1 MTSSEEKKGGISEK
15 SEDLFNLA
23 IDRDDI
29 KQMVQILP
37 KDSGIN
43 PVAVE
48 YELQLLKIL
57 TVGWGISFFLEEH
70 HEKTVLAESFWESV
84 RTFAQSISTMT
95 ASTTGQE
102 IDYFSTLKERV
113 EIYVNALQVYSDVD
127 DPSAVIG
134 PTFAKVC
141 GDEENPMIIA
151 SGRSGAMTATAS
163 ATGPICTAPT
173 VANSSATDT
182 GASSSLGRSARFGC
196 SGNRR

>member
-15 SEDLFNLA
+15 SKDLFNLA

-29 KQMVQILP
+29 KQMVEILP
-37 KDSGIN
+37 EDSKIN
-43 PVAVE
+43 RVAVE
-48 YELQLLKIL
+48 FELQLLKIL

-70 HEKTVLAESFWESV
+70 HEKTVLAETFWESV
-84 RTFAQSISTMT
+84 RNFAQSISTMT

-151 SGRSGAMTATAS
+151 SGRSVFSRTLQETRKHLAS
-163 ATGPICTAPT
+163 AGM
-173 VANSSATDT
+173 V
-182 GASSSLGRSARFGC
+182 
-196 SGNRR
+196 

>member
-1 MTSSEEKKGGISEK
+1 MTSSEEKKEGLSQK
-15 SEDLFNLA
+15 SEELFNLA
-23 IDRDDI
+23 IDREDI
-29 KQMVQILP
+29 KQMVEILP
-37 KDSGIN
+37 KDTEIN

-70 HEKTVLAESFWESV
+70 HEKTVLAETFWESV

-95 ASTTGQE
+95 SSTTGRE

-141 GDEENPMIIA
+141 GDEENPLVIA
-151 SGRSGAMTATAS
+151 SGRSIFSRTLQETRKILAS
-163 ATGPICTAPT
+163 AGM
-173 VANSSATDT
+173 V
-182 GASSSLGRSARFGC
+182 
-196 SGNRR
+196 

>member
-1 MTSSEEKKGGISEK
+1 MTSSEEKKEGISEK
-15 SEDLFNLA
+15 SEELFNLA

-29 KQMVQILP
+29 KQMVEILP
-37 KDSGIN
+37 EDSKIN
-43 PVAVE
+43 RVAVE
-48 YELQLLKIL
+48 FELQLLKIL

-70 HEKTVLAESFWESV
+70 HEKTVLAETFWESV
-84 RTFAQSISTMT
+84 RNFAQSISTMT

-141 GDEENPMIIA
+141 GDEENPLIIT
-151 SGRSGAMTATAS
+151 SGRSIFSRTLQETRKHLAS
-163 ATGPICTAPT
+163 AGM
-173 VANSSATDT
+173 V
-182 GASSSLGRSARFGC
+182 
-196 SGNRR
+196 